1 MRLTAAALAAALL
14 LLAACQKPEAT
25 VPQQPPVAT
34 GNAQRGV
41 MLAGQYGCN
50 NCHQVPG
57 VDGPQGALAPSLA
70 KLGSQ
75 GTIAVGTVPVTAD
88 VIERYIQNP
97 QSVNPQ
103 SAMPAV
109 PMPEADAHDIAAYLL
124 TLK

>member
-1 MRLTAAALAAALL
+1 MRLAAPLTALL
-14 LLAACQKPEAT
+14 LLSACQKPEGTA
-25 VPQQPPVAT
+25 PQQPSLPAAT

-50 NCHQVPG
+50 NCHKVPG
-57 VDGPQGALAPSLA
+57 VEGPQGALAPSLE

-75 GTIAVGTVPVTAD
+75 GTIAAGTVPITPD
-88 VIERYIQNP
+88 VIQRYIQNP

-103 SAMPAV
+103 SSMPAV